1 MAGGAISLLLPFA
14 GAIQASI
21 CVLLTIFYGLLA
33 SQCNLMELSAARQ
46 ISRTSVNMF
55 MPALLITNLGSQL
68 HLSNILT
75 YIPVLGTWIDPS
87 VPNPRP
93 YQ

>member
-33 SQCNLMELSAARQ
+33 SQCNLMEPSAARQ

-87 VPNPRP
+87 VPNPRL